1 MIVGDWTG
9 VRGGT
14 VDGCDEFSGWREIE
28 GELFVVA
35 IEGSTFPQHKVLDE
49 RVADTVDYVT
59 TRTT

>member
-35 IEGSTFPQHKVLDE
+35 IEGSTFP
-49 RVADTVDYVT
+49 
-59 TRTT
+59 